1 MTGVPGFWRLSMRT
15 RLLLILIPLVG
26 LAIGGLGHFLTV
38 DGEAAVMAEKRAHL
52 LGVTQVLTGH
62 LEQMGGF
69 GNLAAVCP
77 RDDRDACIHQLNT
90 ALSPYTDE
98 IAKAFQGVGVGYY
111 HRQLDAIITYGP
123 SADYGGKVGLS
134 IAAEH
139 PGRRVMASGEAAVE
153 SGLLVRGNILNA
165 MTPIVE
171 AGQVV
176 GYVWANE
183 LLTAIDEE
191 VRGMKRAVY
200 VTTTL
205 LMVMVMLIVFIAAT
219 RLTRDVETIKTG
231 LAGMESDLTVR
242 IPPLL
247 GETGEIAGGINK
259 LAQSLAISRQAELGA
274 AANALEQ
281 RESQMRTA
289 LQAIDEAFVI
299 FDEDDRLVY
308 CNDRFRDLLPLCAD
322 VVVPGSS
329 FEEIMRTG
337 VARGEY
343 PDAAGRED
351 EWLAQIVRLHQ
362 TGSGAAELR
371 TANGRW
377 LRMVDRRTPAGQV
390 VGFRVD
396 VTDLH
401 HAREV
406 AEAANQAKSM
416 FVANMSH
423 EIRTP
428 MNGIIGMTDLLL
440 TTSLDAQQFDYATT
454 VKQSADA
461 LLTIINDILD
471 FSKIEAGRLDIE
483 VIDFDLRALLEQVT
497 TLLAL
502 RAEDKGIELMAEVDA
517 AVPSRLRGDPGRLR
531 QVLVNLMGNAVKFTS
546 RGEVLLKVDVLA
558 EGNPVSIRFEVTDT
572 GIGIEP
578 DNLKK
583 LFSPFAQADASTT
596 RHFGGTGL
604 GLSICKRLVELM
616 SGEIGVHSTPGSGS
630 TFWFVLP
637 FALQATAADVERRD
651 GDLVG
656 KRILVVD
663 DHPTN
668 LKIIE
673 SMLAA
678 WQCQALPAASG
689 DEALALLAAER
700 TAGRRPDAAIIDMR
714 MPGMDGEA
722 LGRRIRADEAFAG
735 MPLMLLTSVGVRG
748 EAERVH
754 AAGFAAYL
762 TKPVRGELLHAGLCS
777 LFGVAGVPGTAP
789 LITSHRLE
797 DVRRYGHILLVE
809 DNETN
814 QKLAR
819 AILARLGH
827 EVSAVG
833 NGADAVALLAEQPF
847 DLVLMDCRMPVMDGY
862 EATRLIR
869 EGAAGERARTIPI
882 VAMTAN
888 AMEGDRERVIAAGM
902 DDYLSKPIDTAN
914 MAATILRWLDQ
925 GDVGAGRPQG
935 KVPAAGDGGLFA
947 ARDLVANMGD
957 DADLARAMLPEIM
970 AGLRTET
977 ETMASLIDSG
987 NTEDAARSAHTAK
1000 GLAAAA
1006 CCQPLRDQAQAI
1018 EGLIKA
1024 GQFDAAR
1031 AALPAWREDFGRL
1044 QAAVDVW
1051 LAGPGG

>member
-1 MTGVPGFWRLSMRT
+1 MPGFWRLSMRS
-15 RLLLILIPLVG
+15 RLLLVLIPLVG
-26 LAIGGLGHFLTV
+26 LAIGGLGHFLTL
-38 DGEAAVMAEKRAHL
+38 DGEAAVMTEKRAHL
-52 LGVTQVLTGH
+52 LGVTRVLVVR

-69 GNLAAVCP
+69 GGLAASCRP
-77 RDDRDACIHQLNT
+77 DGRDDCIRQLNA
-90 ALSPYTDE
+90 ALAAYTDE
-98 IAKAFQGVGVGYY
+98 IASAFPGTGVGYY

-123 SADYGGKVGLS
+123 STDYGGKVGLA

-139 PGRRVMASGEAAVE
+139 PGRRVMASGQAAVE

-171 AGQVV
+171 GGEAV

-183 LLTAIDEE
+183 LLTTIDEE

-200 VTTTL
+200 LTTSL
-205 LMVMVMLIVFIAAT
+205 LMILVMLIVFIAAT
-219 RLTRDVETIKTG
+219 RLTRDVETIKAG
-231 LAGMESDLTVR
+231 LAGMEGDLAVR
-242 IPPLL
+242 IPPML
-247 GETGEIAGGINK
+247 GETGEIAAGVNK
-259 LAQSLAISRQAELGA
+259 LAQSLALSRQAELGA

-299 FDEDDRLVY
+299 FDEQDRLVY

-322 VVVPGSS
+322 VVVPGTS
-329 FEEIMRTG
+329 FEQIMRTS
-337 VARGEY
+337 VERGEY
-343 PDAAGRED
+343 PDALGREA
-351 EWLAQIVRLHQ
+351 EWLAEIVRLHQ
-362 TGSGAAELR
+362 AGSGTAELR

-377 LRMVDRRTPAGQV
+377 LRMVDRRTPGGQV

-440 TTSLDAQQFDYATT
+440 TTQLDVQQFDYATT

-471 FSKIEAGRLDIE
+471 FSKIDAGRLDIE
-483 VIDFDLRALLEQVT
+483 VIDFDLRALLEQVI

-502 RAEDKGIELMAEVDA
+502 RAGDKGIELMAEIDA

-531 QVLVNLMGNAVKFTS
+531 QVLVNLIGNAVKFTS
-546 RGEVLLKVDVLA
+546 RGEVLLAVSVLM
-558 EGNPVSIRFEVTDT
+558 EGDPVTIRFEITDT

-604 GLSICKRLVELM
+604 GLSISKRLVDLM
-616 SGEIGVHSTPGSGS
+616 GGEIGVRSTPGVGS

-637 FALQATAADVERRD
+637 LALQANAVVVERRG
-651 GDLVG
+651 GDLAG
-656 KRILVVD
+656 KRCLVVD

-668 LKIIE
+668 RKLIE
-673 SMLAA
+673 RLLDG
-678 WQCQALPAASG
+678 WQCQALPTASG
-689 DEALALLAAER
+689 DEALALLAGEKA
-700 TAGRRPDAAIIDMR
+700 AGRIPDAAIIDMR
-714 MPGMDGEA
+714 MPGMDGDE
-722 LGRRIRADEAFAG
+722 LGRCIRADQAYAG
-735 MPLMLLTSVGVRG
+735 MPLLLLTSVGVRG
-748 EAERVH
+748 DAERAH

-762 TKPVRGELLHAGLCS
+762 TKPVRGELLLDAMRT
-777 LFGVAGVPGTAP
+777 LFGVGGASLPAP
-789 LITSHRLE
+789 LITNHQLE
-797 DVRRYGHILLVE
+797 DVRRYGRILLVE

-819 AILARLGH
+819 AILTRLGH
-827 EVSAVG
+827 QVSVVA
-833 NGADAVALLAEQPF
+833 NGAEAVDTLAREAF

-869 EGAAGERARTIPI
+869 DGRAGAPARTIPI
-882 VAMTAN
+882 IAMTAS

-902 DDYLSKPIDTAN
+902 DDYLSKPIDTAT
-914 MAATILRWLDQ
+914 METTIVRWLDTARTR
-925 GDVGAGRPQG
+925 DVGRSA
-935 KVPAAGDGGLFA
+935 VPLAADDGLFA
-947 ARDLVANMGD
+947 PQRLLANMGD
-957 DADLARAMLPEIM
+957 DRELVRAMLPEIL
-970 AGLRTET
+970 AGLAAET
-977 ETMASLIDSG
+977 ETMVALVDAG
-987 NTEDAARSAHTAK
+987 NEADAARSAHTAK

-1006 CCQPLRDQAQAI
+1006 CCGVLQEQAKAI
-1018 EGLIKA
+1018 EDLVRQ
-1024 GQFDAAR
+1024 GQFAA
-1031 AALPAWREDFGRL
+1031 AAAAMPAWRDDLARL
-1044 QAAVDVW
+1044 QAAAGNW
-1051 LAGPGG
+1051 LAEKPLPG